1 MTIRAPDEP
10 TRHDDA
16 VTDSP
21 PSPTP
26 SQPVPE
32 HADAAEGG
40 QPAGTQ
46 DPVLDAI
53 QPHPGRSVPWPPAR
67 DQRGLAAPY
76 PPGGLDPQP
85 DAGLTEERRYIRL
98 LIAMVVLIIGGGFAI
113 GIIGAL
119 LGFSGGPG

>member
-1 MTIRAPDEP
+1 LKRGAPDAL
-10 TRHDDA
+10 TRHHDRVNEQTPA
-16 VTDSP
+16 PTASTDPLAEEAP
-21 PSPTP
+21 PS
-26 SQPVPE
+26 
-32 HADAAEGG
+32 
-40 QPAGTQ
+40 

-53 QPHPGRSVPWPPAR
+53 QPHPGRTVPWPPTK

-76 PPGGLDPQP
+76 PPGGRDPEP
-85 DAGLTEERRYIRL
+85 DAGLTEERRYLRL